1 VRFVPPDPSNL
12 DLAVERLI
20 IEELAPYRR
29 SASVARGW
37 SDEAG
42 MWFTEARP
50 RNPAAA
56 TISVAVHDTDTINVT
71 VGNIWFELFG
81 PATEHL
87 PHLREIVAA
96 VVAGAVEEAGSSKR
110 AYGRIRTETETV
122 RVGHVH
128 FGPSHW
134 RRYESYGYRA

>member
-1 VRFVPPDPSNL
+1 MPPDPSDL

-20 IEELAPYRR
+20 IEELALYRR
-29 SASVARGW
+29 SACVVRGW

-50 RNPAAA
+50 RNSAAA
-56 TISVAVHDTDTINVT
+56 TISVAVQDTDTINVT

-81 PATEHL
+81 PAVENL

-96 VVAGAVEEAGSSKR
+96 VVAGAVEEAGSSER
-110 AYGRIRTETETV
+110 AHGRIHTATAPV

-128 FGPSHW
+128 FGPSRW